1 MLQLPAFDRTVV
13 VKMLDTI
20 AARVTYLQAVIT
32 SNIMRAVITIASD
45 NDTITSLELGCR
57 ENGIWYF
64 PRHIDS
70 HSYNAGHK
78 SRANHTCT
86 NTHTHKLLYEL
97 PASYNLKDYIAHVST
112 DGALV
117 EGL

>member
-32 SNIMRAVITIASD
+32 SNITRAVITIASD
-45 NDTITSLELGCR
+45 NDTIMSLELSCR

-64 PRHIDS
+64 PRHVDVIVIMQDTS
-70 HSYNAGHK
+70 QELTTHAQ
-78 SRANHTCT
+78 
-86 NTHTHKLLYEL
+86 THTHKLLYEL